1 MRRKRGLVFSK
12 ILVRR
17 SEAFNMLKCWYFLN
31 FFCVEMKSWY
41 SQSFSALKLRAGILK
56 TFTVL
61 ISSAG
66 ILKTFTAPKSFY
78 TASKRCAGILKTFT
92 APNMKAD
99 ILKTFLLWSFYTAS
113 KRYAGI
119 LPNWIA
125 IFWRK
130 SGSHNFWQSILGKLG
145 YKRLPIGRLAKTPQS
160 FWPKISCL
168 VANLWDSI
176 ASPKLWN
183 LPNMFSYHNKENIV
197 SRPSIVTKY
206 SPKCLKVKARYSF

>member
-66 ILKTFTAPKSFY
+66 ILKTFTAP
-78 TASKRCAGILKTFT
+78 
-92 APNMKAD
+92 NMKTD